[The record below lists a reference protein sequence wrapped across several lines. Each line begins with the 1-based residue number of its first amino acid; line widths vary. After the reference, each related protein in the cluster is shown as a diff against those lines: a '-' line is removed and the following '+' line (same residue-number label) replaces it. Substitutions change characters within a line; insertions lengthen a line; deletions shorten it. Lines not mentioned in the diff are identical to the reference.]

1 MLDRTIPYYNIICKC
16 DRYCPVDAPLP
27 LGLRIRT
34 WQPGDEKAWARL
46 AYAIGDFPSPE
57 EAETYFVSHYL
68 KQPKEAEKRCFFV
81 VTEGNEVI
89 ASCIAW
95 RDRKGAQ
102 TVASLHW
109 LVVAPEQQ
117 GKKIGKALCRHVLEA
132 YNDWGEFP
140 VYLHTQPWSY
150 VALLLYLRQGF
161 QVQKTDTFA
170 QYENQ
175 YTQAIDTL
183 QSLLPPAQWQELL
196 LHTDP

>member
-1 MLDRTIPYYNIICKC
+1 MLDRMIPYYNIICKC

-34 WQPGDEKAWARL
+34 WQPGDAKAWARL
-46 AYAIGDFPSPE
+46 EYTIGDFPSPE

-81 VTEGNEVI
+81 VTERNEVI

-117 GKKIGKALCRHVLEA
+117 GKKK
-132 YNDWGEFP
+132 
-140 VYLHTQPWSY
+140 
-150 VALLLYLRQGF
+150 RQG
-161 QVQKTDTFA
+161 T
-170 QYENQ
+170 
-175 YTQAIDTL
+175 
-183 QSLLPPAQWQELL
+183 LPPCFGCLQQLGRISRIPAHPALELCCAASVSPPRFSSSK
-196 LHTDP
+196 DRYFRPI